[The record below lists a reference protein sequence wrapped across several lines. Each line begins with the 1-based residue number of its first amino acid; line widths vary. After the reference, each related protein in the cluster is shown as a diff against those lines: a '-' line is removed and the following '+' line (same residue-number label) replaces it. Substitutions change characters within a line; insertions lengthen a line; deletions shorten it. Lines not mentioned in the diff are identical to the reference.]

1 MRRKSNGQSVVEFAI
16 VLPLL
21 LLLLAGLLAIGQVL
35 HSYVTVM
42 AANREG
48 VRFAARGRFEDVTV
62 AQRVITAGGVTTI
75 NGGAVPRLRLTGAD
89 SNTGIIITHIP
100 IQDDGTVLSTTVYVT
115 GTVSFTETRAI
126 RDTDSRVDI
135 EEIIARNAP
144 TTIAINNL
152 REDAGYERL
161 SDEIVTLEVFYA
173 HRTPL
178 RLNFFALREPF
189 MLYTHSAMRVF
200 RDSRID

>member
-1 MRRKSNGQSVVEFAI
+1 MIRKAHGQSVVEFAI

-21 LLLLAGLLAIGQVL
+21 LLLIAGLLAIGQVL
-35 HSYVTVM
+35 HSYVTAM

-48 VRFAARGRFEDVTV
+48 VRFAARGRFDDAII
-62 AQRVITAGGVTTI
+62 AQRVVTAGGVITI
-75 NGGAVPRLRLTGAD
+75 GGGTVPRLRTVGTD

-100 IQDDGTVLSTTVYVT
+100 IRDDGTVLSTTVYVT
-115 GTVSFTETRAI
+115 GTVAFTETRPVNSM
-126 RDTDSRVDI
+126 DSRVDI
-135 EEIIARNAP
+135 EEIINRNAP
-144 TTIAINNL
+144 TTVAINDL

-161 SDEIVTLEVFYA
+161 SDEIVILEVFYA